1 MAKELVIEKVG
12 KRYLLPSEAGG
23 LKVLEDIS
31 FEVEQGEIIAILGP
45 SGCGKST
52 LLNIV
57 AGFEK
62 QDSGRVLFMGE
73 PICAPSPQRG
83 VVFQSAVLFP
93 WLTVYQNVAY
103 GLKLQKRDIKN
114 IKKKCGEFIKLA
126 DLEGFE
132 NYYPDQLSGGMQQ
145 RVALARVLVLEP
157 RMLLMDEP
165 FAALDAQTRTAMQQL
180 LLSITEKIS
189 STILFV
195 THDIEEAL
203 ILADKVF
210 VMSRRPGRI
219 TRELIVPYSR
229 PRALT
234 LIGSIDFS
242 KMKNEIM
249 GFLFDL

>member
-1 MAKELVIEKVG
+1 MAKELVLQKVG
-12 KRYLLPSEAGG
+12 KRYFLPSEADG

-103 GLKLQKRDIKN
+103 GLKLQKRDINN

-180 LLSITEKIS
+180 LLAITEKIS

-195 THDIEEAL
+195 THDVEEAL

-234 LIGSIDFS
+234 LTGSADFS